1 MLKPLTEY
9 LSELTKQANS
19 SDLLQFPLLN
29 GILKRA
35 SEISQEHIRA
45 AQDPPGVIARK
56 EELRQNPQYR
66 KHSAKPLFAS
76 KYGEIDNRA
85 YAQAPYSR
93 LLDFGKINQQRAQNN
108 TLLPVPEKT
117 NLLPDI
123 YQVGGKSY
131 HGGSARLRPVLMP
144 NEGAV
149 IDGRSLHQTP
159 SQPPYQMRMHG
170 YDKGYTPS
178 ITSGYSHEANHV
190 NNWPTVPN
198 EERIRRQQTASPG
211 FSNDVYAHRPGE
223 GVQVIAARKREEA
236 ARAKKQGLPPYEIS
250 TPGQLEGSLARLI
263 EVDPYSPANP
273 DLKGE
278 EQRLR
283 NYMRSSAEDYD
294 RRNKP
299 QINFS
304 ELEHPAQYRPKE
316 MAQENTKFWLR
327 RNQADVKVADVGKM
341 LPPENMRPAEFGKQE
356 KRLALPY
363 PILPTT
369 STPYQPGTWAGH
381 PVVRN
386 IARTYEKTA
395 PDIVKTNRNTKP
407 IAQQPT
413 QTQPPVQPPVQAQ
426 PQAPQPPVP
435 PAPALAKQAR
445 VASTP
450 NSSYNS
456 FMNEVRLTKIAAI
469 LQKATDGLKLS
480 DRPAGKRIQPSR
492 VMSTPTSAELIRQR
506 AQNNTLLPVLE
517 KTNLLPELA
526 IPSPGLN
533 IAPSSE

>member
-1 MLKPLTEY
+1 MA
-9 LSELTKQANS
+9 KQANS
-19 SDLLQFPLLN
+19 SDLSQFPLLN

-35 SEISQEHIRA
+35 SEIQHDHMLR
-45 AQDPPGVIARK
+45 AQDAPAIIEQK
-56 EELRQNPQYR
+56 EKLRQNPAYAR
-66 KHSAKPLFAS
+66 AIGPLLAP
-76 KYGEIDNRA
+76 KDREIDNRA
-85 YAQAPYSR
+85 YAQSPYSR

-108 TLLPVPEKT
+108 TLLPVPEKA

-123 YQVGGKSY
+123 YQAGGRSY
-131 HGGSARLRPVLMP
+131 HGGTHHYGTILPP

-159 SQPPYQMRMHG
+159 SLPPYQMRMYG

-211 FSNDVYAHRPGE
+211 FSNDVYAHKPGE

-363 PILPTT
+363 PILPAT
-369 STPYQPGTWAGH
+369 SIPYQPGTWAGH
-381 PVVRN
+381 PVIRN
-386 IARTYEKTA
+386 IARTYGKTV
-395 PDIVKTNRNTKP
+395 PDIVRDEKGSKP
-407 IAQQPT
+407 VAQQP
-413 QTQPPVQPPVQAQ
+413 VQA
-426 PQAPQPPVP
+426 PQVPQPPVP
-435 PAPALAKQAR
+435 PTPALAKQAR
-445 VASTP
+445 IASTP
-450 NSSYNS
+450 NSSYNRL
-456 FMNEVRLTKIAAI
+456 MNEVRMMKIAAI
-469 LQKATDGLKLS
+469 LQKATDDLKLS
-480 DRPAGKRIQPSR
+480 DRPAGKPVR
-492 VMSTPTSAELIRQR
+492 VMSTPTSAELIRQKR
-506 AQNNTLLPVLE
+506 ENEGDCQAKQASRNTMSAAFPH
-517 KTNLLPELA
+517 
-526 IPSPGLN
+526 
-533 IAPSSE
+533 

>member
-19 SDLLQFPLLN
+19 SDLSQFPLLS

-35 SEISQEHIRA
+35 SEIQHEHMLR
-45 AQDPPGVIARK
+45 AQDAPAIIEQK
-56 EELRQNPQYR
+56 EKLRQNPSY
-66 KHSAKPLFAS
+66 SNYPAKPLFAP
-76 KYGEIDNRA
+76 KDREIDNRA

-108 TLLPVPEKT
+108 TLFPVPEKT

-131 HGGSARLRPVLMP
+131 HGGIAHFGTILPP
-144 NEGAV
+144 NEGAI
-149 IDGRSLHQTP
+149 IDGRNLHETP
-159 SQPPYQMRMHG
+159 SYPPYQMRMNG

-190 NNWPTVPN
+190 NNRPLISE

-211 FSNDVYAHRPGE
+211 FSNDVYAYKPTE
-223 GVQVIAARKREEA
+223 GTQVIAARKREEA

-381 PVVRN
+381 PVIRN
-386 IARTYEKTA
+386 IARTYGKTA
-395 PDIVKTNRNTKP
+395 PDIVKDERGSKP
-407 IAQQPT
+407 VVQYPAQTPQ
-413 QTQPPVQPPVQAQ
+413 QPPVQAQ
-426 PQAPQPPVP
+426 PQAPVP
-435 PAPALAKQAR
+435 PATALAKQAR
-445 VASTP
+445 VASVLNTA
-450 NSSYNS
+450 Y
-456 FMNEVRLTKIAAI
+456 FRLMNAR
-469 LQKATDGLKLS
+469 
-480 DRPAGKRIQPSR
+480 
-492 VMSTPTSAELIRQR
+492 
-506 AQNNTLLPVLE
+506 
-517 KTNLLPELA
+517 
-526 IPSPGLN
+526 
-533 IAPSSE
+533 

>member
-9 LSELTKQANS
+9 LSGLTKQANS
-19 SDLLQFPLLN
+19 SDLSQFPLLN

-35 SEISQEHIRA
+35 SEIQHEHIRR
-45 AQDPPGVIARK
+45 AQDHPTIIAQK
-56 EELRQNPQYR
+56 EGLRLNPKYSR
-66 KHSAKPLFAS
+66 YPAKPLFAP
-76 KYGEIDNRA
+76 KDREIDNRA

-131 HGGSARLRPVLMP
+131 HGGVAHFGTILPP
-144 NEGAV
+144 NEGAI
-149 IDGRSLHQTP
+149 IDGRNLHQTP
-159 SQPPYQMRMHG
+159 SQPPYRMRMNG
-170 YDKGYTPS
+170 YDKGYTPG

-190 NNWPTVPN
+190 NNRPLISE
-198 EERIRRQQTASPG
+198 EERIQQQQTVSPG
-211 FSNDVYAHRPGE
+211 FSNDVYAYRPAE

-250 TPGQLEGSLARLI
+250 TPGQLEGSLAGLI

-316 MAQENTKFWLR
+316 MVALERKIWKARKQPVFR
-327 RNQADVKVADVGKM
+327 VADVGKG
-341 LPPENMRPAEFGKQE
+341 LPAENMRPAEFGKQE

-386 IARTYEKTA
+386 IARTYRKTA
-395 PDIVKTNRNTKP
+395 PDIVKDERGSKP
-407 IAQQPT
+407 VAQQPA
-413 QTQPPVQPPVQAQ
+413 QTPQQPPVQAQ
-426 PQAPQPPVP
+426 PQAPQP

-445 VASTP
+445 VASTL
-450 NSSYNS
+450 NSSYDRL
-456 FMNEVRLTKIAAI
+456 MNKGRMTKIAAI
-469 LQKATDGLKLS
+469 LQKATDGLKSS
-480 DRPAGKRIQPSR
+480 DRPAGKRVQPPR
-492 VMSTPTSAELIRQR
+492 VMSTPTSAELIQQKRENEGDMQAKQASR
-506 AQNNTLLPVLE
+506 KAMSAAFPH
-517 KTNLLPELA
+517 
-526 IPSPGLN
+526 
-533 IAPSSE
+533 

>member
-1 MLKPLTEY
+1 MF
-9 LSELTKQANS
+9 KQANS
-19 SDLLQFPLLN
+19 SDLSQFPLLN

-35 SEISQEHIRA
+35 SEIQHDHMLR
-45 AQDPPGVIARK
+45 AQDAPAIIEQK
-56 EELRQNPQYR
+56 EGLRRNPKYIGTLVR
-66 KHSAKPLFAS
+66 PLFAP
-76 KYGEIDNRA
+76 KDREIDNRA
-85 YAQAPYSR
+85 YAQAPYFR
-93 LLDFGKINQQRAQNN
+93 LLDFGKINQQRAQNK

-117 NLLPDI
+117 NLLPDL
-123 YQVGGKSY
+123 YQVGGNSY
-131 HGGSARLRPVLMP
+131 HGGTHHFGTILPP

-149 IDGRSLHQTP
+149 IDGRNLHQTP
-159 SQPPYQMRMHG
+159 SLPPYQMRMYG

-178 ITSGYSHEANHV
+178 ITSGYSHEVNHV

-250 TPGQLEGSLARLI
+250 TPGQLEGALARLI
-263 EVDPYSPANP
+263 EVDAYSPANP

-386 IARTYEKTA
+386 IARTYGKTV
-395 PDIVKTNRNTKP
+395 PDIVRDEKESKP
-407 IAQQPT
+407 VAQQP
-413 QTQPPVQPPVQAQ
+413 V
-426 PQAPQPPVP
+426 QAPQIQPQPPIQAPQQSQQEPVP
-435 PAPALAKQAR
+435 PTPALAKQAR
-445 VASTP
+445 VASAL
-450 NSSYNS
+450 NSSYNRL
-456 FMNEVRLTKIAAI
+456 MNEVRMTKIAAI
-469 LQKATDGLKLS
+469 LQKATDGLKSS
-480 DRPAGKRIQPSR
+480 DRPAGKRVQPAR
-492 VMSTPTSAELIRQR
+492 VMSTPTSAELIQQKREREGYMQAKQASR
-506 AQNNTLLPVLE
+506 KAMSAAFPH
-517 KTNLLPELA
+517 
-526 IPSPGLN
+526 
-533 IAPSSE
+533 

>member
-1 MLKPLTEY
+1 MADI
-9 LSELTKQANS
+9 TKQFNS
-19 SDLLQFPLLN
+19 SDLSQFPLLN

-108 TLLPVPEKT
+108 TLLPVPEKM

-144 NEGAV
+144 NEGAI
-149 IDGRSLHQTP
+149 IDGRNLHQTP
-159 SQPPYQMRMHG
+159 SLPPYQMRMYG

-178 ITSGYSHEANHV
+178 ITSGYSHETDHV

-198 EERIRRQQTASPG
+198 GEHIRRQQAASPG

-304 ELEHPAQYRPKE
+304 ELEHPAQYRLKE

-386 IARTYEKTA
+386 IARTYGNVV

-413 QTQPPVQPPVQAQ
+413 QTQLAQPQPPVQAQ

-435 PAPALAKQAR
+435 PTPVLAKQAR
-445 VASTP
+445 VAITL
-450 NSSYNS
+450 NSSYDRL
-456 FMNEVRLTKIAAI
+456 MNPDRLTKIAAI
-469 LQKATDGLKLS
+469 LQKATDDLKLS
-480 DRPAGKRIQPSR
+480 DRPSGKRIQPPR
-492 VMSTPTSAELIRQR
+492 VMSTPTSSELIRQKR
-506 AQNNTLLPVLE
+506 E
-517 KTNLLPELA
+517 
-526 IPSPGLN
+526 
-533 IAPSSE
+533 SEGDMQAKQASRKAMSAAFPH